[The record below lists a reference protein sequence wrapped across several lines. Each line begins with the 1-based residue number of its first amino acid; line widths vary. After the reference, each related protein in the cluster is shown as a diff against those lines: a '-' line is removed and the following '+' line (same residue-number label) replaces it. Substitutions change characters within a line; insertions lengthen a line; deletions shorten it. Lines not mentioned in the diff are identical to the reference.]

1 MKNNSDKKFKR
12 TEIGMIPSDWEVVL
26 LGNNIEI
33 QRGGSPRPIE
43 KYLTDSI
50 DGVNWIKIGD
60 TNPTDKYIKFTN
72 EKITKEGATHSR
84 EVHKG
89 EFLLSNSMS
98 YGRPYILNIDGYIH
112 DGWLVL
118 RHFEETFNV
127 DYLYYYLSYDVV
139 KNQYD
144 NLASGS
150 GVKNLNKDIVK
161 KVIVVKPPKPEQ
173 EKIANALT
181 RIDNLI
187 EDYEKLIKKK
197 EKIKQGLMQNLLT
210 GKVRLK
216 GFDEKWGNY
225 KLQEFAEFR
234 NGSAH
239 EQYII
244 NRGDYIV
251 VNSKFISTDGQI
263 KKYSNVMIS
272 PLYKDELAIVLSD
285 LPNGKALGKT
295 YIINEDDKYTLNQ
308 RIGGIKIKNGFDA
321 KFIYYKINRNKYF
334 LNFDD
339 GVNQTNLSVNNILEF
354 ECKIPVLREQ
364 QAISQVLSNAD
375 NEINDLKIKLN
386 KIIDIKK
393 GMLDNLLT
401 GKIRL

>member
-1 MKNNSDKKFKR
+1 MKSNKLTKFKR
-12 TEIGMIPSDWEVVL
+12 TEIGMIPSDWVVVL

-144 NLASGS
+144 NLVSGS

-161 KVIVVKPPKPEQ
+161 KVIVAKPPKPEQ
-173 EKIANALT
+173 EKIANVLT

-216 GFDEKWGNY
+216 GFDTIYKNDSLGNVCEVRKGKQINGNMLLNKGKYYMLNGGQEASGYLNEYNTLENTISISEGGNSCGYVNYNKEKFWAGGHLYVVDRFKIKMDILYFYYLLKYNESSIMQLR
-225 KLQEFAEFR
+225 K
-234 NGSAH
+234 GSGLPNI
-239 EQYII
+239 Q
-244 NRGDYIV
+244 
-251 VNSKFISTDGQI
+251 K
-263 KKYSNVMIS
+263 
-272 PLYKDELAIVLSD
+272 SD
-285 LPNGKALGKT
+285 LMNFEICLT
-295 YIINEDDKYTLNQ
+295 ND
-308 RIGGIKIKNGFDA
+308 IK
-321 KFIYYKINRNKYF
+321 
-334 LNFDD
+334 
-339 GVNQTNLSVNNILEF
+339 
-354 ECKIPVLREQ
+354 EQ

-401 GKIRL
+401 GRIRL

>member
-72 EKITKEGATHSR
+72 EKITKEGAIHSR

-161 KVIVVKPPKPEQ
+161 KVIVAKPPKPEQ

-216 GFDEKWGNY
+216 GYNDKWKLCKVGDIFEVKKGSIITEKDIKKGNIPVIAGGKKPAY
-225 KLQEFAEFR
+225 YHNAANRDGNVITISASGANAGFVNFYNTPIFASDCITITTNNKNSTQLLYYILNYSQETIYDMQTGGAQPHVYPINIMNLEI
-234 NGSAH
+234 NLPQNIE
-239 EQYII
+239 EQTKII
-244 NRGDYIV
+244 N
-251 VNSKFISTDGQI
+251 
-263 KKYSNVMIS
+263 
-272 PLYKDELAIVLSD
+272 
-285 LPNGKALGKT
+285 
-295 YIINEDDKYTLNQ
+295 
-308 RIGGIKIKNGFDA
+308 
-321 KFIYYKINRNKYF
+321 
-334 LNFDD
+334 
-339 GVNQTNLSVNNILEF
+339 IL
-354 ECKIPVLREQ
+354 I
-364 QAISQVLSNAD
+364 NAD
-375 NEINDLKIKLN
+375 NEINGLKIKLN

>member
-1 MKNNSDKKFKR
+1 MKNNRDKKFKR
-12 TEIGMIPSDWEVVL
+12 TEIGMIPSDWEVVFL
-26 LGNNIEI
+26 ENNIEI

-60 TNPTDKYIKFTN
+60 TNPTEKYIKSTN
-72 EKITKEGATHSR
+72 EKITKEGAAHSR

-216 GFDEKWGNY
+216 GFDEKWHKFSFKQVFENVSTSGKKIQTSEY
-225 KLQEFAEFR
+225 KN
-234 NGSAH
+234 NGIYPVVDQGQDVIVGYSNDLKKVIDLN
-239 EQYII
+239 EVII
-244 NRGDYIV
+244 FGDHTRIFKYV
-251 VNSKFISTDGQI
+251 KNKFIVGADG
-263 KKYSNVMIS
+263 VR
-272 PLYKDELAIVLSD
+272 VLIT
-285 LPNGKALGKT
+285 KEK
-295 YIINEDDKYTLNQ
+295 
-308 RIGGIKIKNGFDA
+308 FDTHY
-321 KFIYYKINRNKYF
+321 IYYLLLTQEIPNTGYNRHFKYVKD
-334 LNFDD
+334 L
-339 GVNQTNLSVNNILEF
+339 
-354 ECKIPVLREQ
+354 VLKVPKLKEQ
-364 QAISQVLSNAD
+364 QAISKVLSNAD

-386 KIIDIKK
+386 KIIEIKK